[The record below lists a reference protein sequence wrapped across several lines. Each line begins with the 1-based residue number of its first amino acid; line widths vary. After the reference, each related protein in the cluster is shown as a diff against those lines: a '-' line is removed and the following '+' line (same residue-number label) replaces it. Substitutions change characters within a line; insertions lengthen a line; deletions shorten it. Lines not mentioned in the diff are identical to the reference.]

1 MEERF
6 DYREESNFARESF
19 RLYLA
24 LYSLLSIMRTNIVFR
39 IYIAVATTVGL
50 VWSLISFG
58 ILFSSLLNRA
68 IITNEEYLSERW
80 GFEYQCTP
88 ELLKVATGSTMKEKT
103 QDECIKNE
111 KERAIMARWYSLKQD
126 MISGSVWWILSIL
139 IFIPHFLF
147 IYRSRVEED
156 HKTNKKEV

>member
-1 MEERF
+1 
-6 DYREESNFARESF
+6 
-19 RLYLA
+19 
-24 LYSLLSIMRTNIVFR
+24 
-39 IYIAVATTVGL
+39 
-50 VWSLISFG
+50 
-58 ILFSSLLNRA
+58 
-68 IITNEEYLSERW
+68 
-80 GFEYQCTP
+80 
-88 ELLKVATGSTMKEKT
+88 MKEKT

-156 HKTNKKEV
+156 HKANKKEV